1 MSKSSTNGVS
11 PMTVID
17 GYGSDVA
24 RLHVHFLGGYE
35 DNTPWTYDGI
45 NGITNFINRVWS
57 LKDMIKG
64 EEVSKEHIYEINNLI
79 KKISDD
85 IENLKLN
92 TAIAAFMSFV
102 KKIKEDSFITKE
114 ELRIFL
120 ILLNPLAPHIT
131 SEMYEIIFSGNIIN
145 DKWPVYDEKYLEKDE
160 INLPIQ
166 INGKMKKTIS
176 VSKKSSEDDVISSIK
191 NTYPSLIPGEIK
203 KVIYVPEKIINIIL
217 AK

>member
-1 MSKSSTNGVS
+1 
-11 PMTVID
+11 
-17 GYGSDVA
+17 
-24 RLHVHFLGGYE
+24 
-35 DNTPWTYDGI
+35 
-45 NGITNFINRVWS
+45 
-57 LKDMIKG
+57 
-64 EEVSKEHIYEINNLI
+64 
-79 KKISDD
+79 
-85 IENLKLN
+85 
-92 TAIAAFMSFV
+92 MSFV